1 MEWYVIL
8 FYILFA
14 CFGVGMIGFCI
25 WRNIRTKKAIM
36 DRARKIDPT
45 VKTIV
50 DAGYVLQKDIAQ
62 NVGKNKE

>member
-14 CFGVGMIGFCI
+14 CFGVGMIGFSI
-25 WRNIRTKKAIM
+25 WYNIRSRKSII

-45 VKTIV
+45 VKNIV
-50 DAGYVLQKDIAQ
+50 DAGYVLEKDIAQ
-62 NVGKNKE
+62 NVGKNKD